1 MAHSR
6 TGTLLAVV
14 ALAALGAGVGAFTA
28 RYYHSPPAPPEIPGL
43 LWPNP
48 KQVGAFEA
56 VDEEG
61 RPFGLERLKGRW
73 SFLFFGYTNCP
84 DVCPI
89 TLAVLDRVQRQAE
102 AGNVQTVFV
111 SVDPE
116 RDTLERIKQ
125 YVEYFNPEFSGVG
138 GSLAQV
144 RSLTDQLGIPFV
156 HEPPGETGNYF
167 VDHSAAVFL
176 VDPEARLVSVFS
188 PPHDAGEI
196 LGRFREIRAFIED
209 EAS

>member
-1 MAHSR
+1 MAHPR

-28 RYYHSPPAPPEIPGL
+28 RYYAPAPPEIPGL

-56 VDEEG
+56 LDEEG
-61 RPFGLERLKGRW
+61 RPFDLERLRGRW

-84 DVCPI
+84 DICPV
-89 TLAVLDRVQRQAE
+89 TLSVLDRVQRE
-102 AGNVQTVFV
+102 IGAGNVQTVFV

-116 RDTLERIKQ
+116 RDSLPKIKQ
-125 YVEYFNPEFSGVG
+125 YVEYFNPGFSGVG

-144 RSLTDQLGIPFV
+144 RTLTDQLGIPFA
-156 HEPPGETGNYF
+156 HEPAGESGHYL
-167 VDHSAAVFL
+167 VDHSASVFL
-176 VDPEARLVSVFS
+176 IDPSARLVSVFS

-209 EAS
+209 QAS